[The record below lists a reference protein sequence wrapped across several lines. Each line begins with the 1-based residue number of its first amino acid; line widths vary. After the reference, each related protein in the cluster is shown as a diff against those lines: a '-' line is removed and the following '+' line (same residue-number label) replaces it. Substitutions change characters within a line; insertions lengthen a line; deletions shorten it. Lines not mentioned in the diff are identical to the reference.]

1 MYWIIVFSASV
12 LGAVVHIIVTGLGP
26 QPVSHIAEVSLIWLL
41 AGFYGLAT
49 LMAGLQHLFNSDQI
63 AKSIGWA
70 TGSGFQYELGWA
82 EVGLGVAGFLSI
94 WFRGA
99 YFLAPG
105 IVGSFLYLGAAFVH
119 YLDLRKKGNVNPG
132 NAGPVFYID
141 IVAPVIV
148 IAMLVMYAPW
158 NNM

>member
-12 LGAVVHIIVTGLGP
+12 LGAVVQIVVTGLGP

-63 AKSIGWA
+63 AKSIGWP
-70 TGSGFQYELGWA
+70 TGSGFQHELGWA
-82 EVGLGVAGFLSI
+82 EVGLGVAGFLVI

-99 YFLAPG
+99 YLLAPG
-105 IVGSFLYLGAAFVH
+105 IIGSFLYLGAAFVH
-119 YLDLRKKGNVNPG
+119 YRDLKNMGNVNPG

-141 IVAPVIV
+141 IVAPVVVIV
-148 IAMLVMYAPW
+148 MLVLYAPW
-158 NNM
+158 DHI